1 MAGLT
6 RTAGAFAV
14 TPHKISV
21 CILLQL
27 YAPSAQMSLPFP
39 FSSISQHNRL
49 GFYLLSLTKSCDD
62 IFEPKLEDLINQ
74 LREVGEDMDAWLT
87 DHLTNRFSSLTSPDD
102 LLNFFNDMRGILG
115 SLDSG
120 AAQDDQIILDPNSNL
135 GMFVRRCILAFNL
148 LSFEGVCH
156 LFTSIEVYCREA
168 HSSSAQYDES
178 NDNLES
184 LIQHDQM
191 DMEKYIMDKATE
203 EIELQKNA
211 SGRVPFHLHTPE
223 ALFKVTEGLLVT
235 RKEKSRTNTK
245 KAEATQLA
253 CASSSTVD
261 DTLVDESL
269 FLRTNYQ
276 IQGFLMEQ
284 ADAIETHGSSL
295 SSSSIESFLQKLQN
309 LAPELHRVHFLRYLN
324 KLHSDD
330 YFAALENLLR
340 YFDYSA
346 GTEGFDLVLP
356 STGCSMYGRYEI
368 ALLCLGMMHFRF
380 GHPNLAL
387 EVLTEAVRVSQQH
400 SNDTCLAYT
409 LAAMSNLLSEMG
421 IASTTSVLG
430 SSYSPVTSTAS
441 LLSVQQR
448 VYILLKESLRRAD
461 TLKLR
466 RLVASNH
473 LAMAKFE
480 LMHVQRPLLS
490 FGPKASVRHKTCPV
504 SVCKEIRLGAHLLS
518 DFSAESSTMTID
530 GSLSSVW
537 LKDLQKPWGQPVF
550 SQESGSRK
558 SSTFFQFCD
567 HLVSIPGSVS
577 QIIGASYLLRATSWE
592 LYGSAPM
599 ARMNTLVYAAL
610 FGDSSSSSDAELA
623 YLKLIQHLA
632 LYKGYKDAFAAL
644 KIAEEK
650 FLTVSKSKILL
661 LKLQL
666 LHEHALHRKPAKLIH
681 LPALCDHLVYCLKFI
696 HSNFVKSIS
705 GNLKLAQRMCN
716 ELGGLASTTM
726 GVDMELKVEASLR
739 EARTLLAA
747 KQYSQAAN
755 VAHSLFCT
763 CHKFNL
769 QIEKAS
775 VLLLLAEIHKK
786 SGNAVLGLPYALA
799 SISFCQSFNLDLLKA
814 SATLTLAELWLG
826 LGSNHAKRA
835 LDLLHGAF
843 PMILGHGGLELRA
856 RAYIFEANCYLSDP
870 SFSVSTDSDTVLDSL
885 RQASEE
891 LQALEYHE
899 LAAEA
904 FYLMA
909 MVYDKVGQLE
919 EREEAATLFKMH
931 ITALENPQDEEP
943 NMA

>member
-21 CILLQL
+21 CILLQI

-39 FSSISQHNRL
+39 FSSVAQHNRL
-49 GFYLLSLTKSCDD
+49 GLYLLSLTKSCDD
-62 IFEPKLEDLINQ
+62 IFEPKLEKLINQ
-74 LREVGEDMDAWLT
+74 LREVGEEMDAWLT
-87 DHLTNRFSSLTSPDD
+87 DHLTNRFSSLASPDD

-120 AAQDDQIILDPNSNL
+120 VVQDDQIILDPNSNL

-156 LFTSIEVYCREA
+156 LFSSIEDYCKEA
-168 HSSSAQYDES
+168 HSSFAQFGAP
-178 NDNLES
+178 NNNLES
-184 LIQHDQM
+184 LIQYDQM
-191 DMEKYIMDKATE
+191 DMENYAMDKPTE
-203 EIELQKNA
+203 EIEFQKTA
-211 SGRVPFHLHTPE
+211 SGIVPFHLHTPDSLMK
-223 ALFKVTEGLLVT
+223 ATEGLLHN
-235 RKEKSRTNTK
+235 RKETSRTSK
-245 KAEATQLA
+245 KDTEATPVA
-253 CASSSTVD
+253 RASTSTLEES
-261 DTLVDESL
+261 LVDESL
-269 FLRTNYQ
+269 FLRTNLQ

-284 ADAIETHGSSL
+284 ADAIEIHGSSSSF
-295 SSSSIESFLQKLQN
+295 SSSSIESFLDQLQK

-330 YFAALENLLR
+330 YFAALDNLLR

-346 GTEGFDLVLP
+346 GTEGFDLVPP

-368 ALLCLGMMHFRF
+368 GLLCLGMMHFRF

-387 EVLTEAVRVSQQH
+387 EVLTEAVRVSQQL

-421 IASTTSVLG
+421 IASTSGVLG

-441 LLSVQQR
+441 SLSVQQR

-461 TLKLR
+461 SLKLR

-490 FGPKASVRHKTCPV
+490 FGPKASMRHKTCPV
-504 SVCKEIRLGAHLLS
+504 SVCKEIRLGAHLIS
-518 DFSAESSTMTID
+518 DFSSESSTMTID
-530 GSLSSVW
+530 GSLSSAW
-537 LKDLQKPWGQPVF
+537 LKDLQKPWGPPVI
-550 SQESGSRK
+550 SPDSGSRK
-558 SSTFFQFCD
+558 SSTFFQLCD

-577 QIIGASYLLRATSWE
+577 QLIGASYLLRATSWE

-599 ARMNTLVYAAL
+599 ARMNTLVYATL

-644 KIAEEK
+644 KVAEEK
-650 FLTVSKSKILL
+650 FLTVSKSKVLL

-666 LHEHALHRKPAKLIH
+666 LHERALH
-681 LPALCDHLVYCLKFI
+681 C
-696 HSNFVKSIS
+696 
-705 GNLKLAQRMCN
+705 GNLKLAQRICN
-716 ELGGLASTTM
+716 ELGGLASTAM

-826 LGSNHAKRA
+826 LGSNHTKRA

-870 SFSVSTDSDTVLDSL
+870 SSSVSTDSDTVLDSL
-885 RQASEE
+885 RQASDE

-904 FYLMA
+904 SYLMA
-909 MVYDKVGQLE
+909 MVYDKLGRLD
-919 EREEAATLFKMH
+919 EREEAASLFKKH
-931 ITALENPQDEEP
+931 IIALENPQDVEDRKSVV
-943 NMA
+943 

>member
-49 GFYLLSLTKSCDD
+49 GLYLLSLTKSCDD
-62 IFEPKLEDLINQ
+62 IFEPKLENLINQ

-115 SLDSG
+115 SLDSV

-168 HSSSAQYDES
+168 HSSSAQYDAS
-178 NDNLES
+178 NDNLGS

-253 CASSSTVD
+253 CASSSTVN

-599 ARMNTLVYAAL
+599 ARMNTLVYATL

-666 LHEHALHRKPAKLIH
+666 LHEHALHR
-681 LPALCDHLVYCLKFI
+681 
-696 HSNFVKSIS
+696 

-885 RQASEE
+885 RQASDE

-909 MVYDKVGQLE
+909 MVYDKLGRLE
-919 EREEAATLFKMH
+919 EREEAATLFKKH